1 MLPPCPYDLRQ
12 ISFSPTVLQHAGS
25 VYGDHLSRS
34 PTPQQ
39 PLDYS
44 PQYSP
49 TSMTYHCITCEKVT
63 SHFLSSLTVL
73 NCLATS

>member
-1 MLPPCPYDLRQ
+1 MPEFPSYYKTLMAWDALPCSYDQ

-25 VYGDHLSRS
+25 VYTDLSHS

-49 TSMTYHCITCEKVT
+49 TSMTYHCITCMKVKDDR
-63 SHFLSSLTVL
+63 FL
-73 NCLATS
+73 